1 MSVRRVLSIFEPAD
15 LPILRKRCKPVAD
28 FGPATQALID
38 DLLDTWADCS
48 AYGIAAPQI
57 GVSSRVVVARAAD
70 AEQPI
75 VLVNPKISRAR
86 DEETDYDGCLSIPG
100 IYADT
105 SRARRIHVEA
115 RDRRGE
121 RIAFDTAGFDARI
134 IQHELDH
141 LDGILFI
148 DRLAK
153 VDDLYRLVAKSDS
166 EESER
171 APLTEAQAAAVRAQI
186 RALPPDALRWR

>member
-1 MSVRRVLSIFEPAD
+1 
-15 LPILRKRCKPVAD
+15 
-28 FGPATQALID
+28 
-38 DLLDTWADCS
+38 
-48 AYGIAAPQI
+48 
-57 GVSSRVVVARAAD
+57 
-70 AEQPI
+70 
-75 VLVNPKISRAR
+75 
-86 DEETDYDGCLSIPG
+86 
-100 IYADT
+100 
-105 SRARRIHVEA
+105 A